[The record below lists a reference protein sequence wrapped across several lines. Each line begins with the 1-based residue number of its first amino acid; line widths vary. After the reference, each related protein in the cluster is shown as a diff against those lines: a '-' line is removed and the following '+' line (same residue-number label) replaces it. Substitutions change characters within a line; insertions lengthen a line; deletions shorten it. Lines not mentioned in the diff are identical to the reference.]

1 MNFLILRKKKYFI
14 LGRLDYPYPHPE
26 KTFHFLGGGWGM
38 KENSLKPPKDIN
50 KAFLEVQPIGTSNF
64 RDA

>member
-14 LGRLDYPYPHPE
+14 LGRLDYPYQHAE
-26 KTFHFLGGGWGM
+26 KTLQFWGGGWGM

-50 KAFLEVQPIGTSNF
+50 KAFLEV
-64 RDA
+64 